1 MDEHRK
7 RPILRFSLPLVL
19 PKSSLQKKKKKK
31 IDILTEEIRRKTKKQ
46 SKEKGGT
53 KKIPLVTLA
62 NLGYSP
68 TRLGCYM
75 HLSIHIFL

>member
-19 PKSSLQKKKKKK
+19 PKSSLQKKK